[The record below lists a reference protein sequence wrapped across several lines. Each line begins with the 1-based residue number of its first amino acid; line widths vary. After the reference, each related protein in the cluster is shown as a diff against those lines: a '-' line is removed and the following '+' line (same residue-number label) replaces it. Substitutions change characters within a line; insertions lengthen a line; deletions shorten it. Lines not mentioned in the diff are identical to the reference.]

1 MPSPKAMRVELQKAE
16 IRILVQSLAN
26 CLDTCETK
34 AEKPDAPC
42 EDCDAA
48 RGLQRKLKKLLKS

>member
-1 MPSPKAMRVELQKAE
+1 MPAE
-16 IRILVQSLAN
+16 ALKSIDLSAKEFRILVQSLSN
-26 CLDTCETK
+26 CLATCQVH

-48 RGLQRKLKKLLKS
+48 RSLKQKLEKQSVA

>member
-1 MPSPKAMRVELQKAE
+1 MANHAPRTIELSAQE
-16 IRILVQSLAN
+16 LRIMVQSLGN
-26 CLDTCETK
+26 CLATCRVH

-48 RGLQRKLKKLLKS
+48 RRLKQRLETQIAA